1 MIWVA
6 RLLVVTGLGWTAYRV
21 VQRRLR
27 GRYELPWLAGSAI
40 PAIVSFYRNPVHGYA
55 EMPVLTVLIY
65 ALDLGAGIRALFN
78 AVGSLVIHK
87 SAQHA

>member
-6 RLLVVTGLGWTAYRV
+6 RLLVITGLGWTAYRV

-55 EMPVLTVLIY
+55 EMPLLTVLIY
-65 ALDLGAGIRALFN
+65 ALGASIRALFN

-87 SAQHA
+87 SA